1 MGGVKQAKP
10 EHEAKPEVKP
20 SEKPKPKPKPKLL
33 DDLKGRRVVVF
44 LRNGYSIEGVVGEIS
59 KFEVLIDDGSK
70 KYVVLKHAI
79 DYIVP
84 S

>member
-1 MGGVKQAKP
+1 
-10 EHEAKPEVKP
+10 
-20 SEKPKPKPKPKLL
+20 
-33 DDLKGRRVVVF
+33 VVF